1 MLTTAQ
7 THPTSVKQLHTPLTI
22 AAALAVCYWSPPMHC
37 TQLAQQCYNGYSKA
51 CVVIQHVRI
60 HEISFN

>member
-7 THPTSVKQLHTPLTI
+7 THPTLVKQLRTPLTSHCFSCMLMVTSY
-22 AAALAVCYWSPPMHC
+22 ALYTTPMHC

-51 CVVIQHVRI
+51 CVVIQHV
-60 HEISFN
+60 